1 MKISNIDERKIS
13 EKVYPGLVLLKKGEL
28 IPPGDY
34 KKLYDYVHRS
44 KKSRSSSK
52 KFKKSK
58 NKKSK
63 KSSSAS
69 DDLHRKARK
78 QYLENQRLERVEI
91 DLLDSD

>member
-1 MKISNIDERKIS
+1 MKISGIDERKIS

-52 KFKKSK
+52 KSKKSK

-63 KSSSAS
+63 KSSSS
-69 DDLHRKARK
+69 DDLHRKTRK
-78 QYLENQRLERVEI
+78 QYSENQRLERVEI